1 MVCVWGGDQKCGNS
15 HFISFFFEWTLPLT
29 VLSFFSLLIFS
40 SHGFQNYN
48 KLQKLILE
56 ILLMIAITL
65 TSLLWLYSK
74 QQNMNF
80 ELLNFE
86 LALIV
91 LEIFLYKDF
100 IKLEDK
106 ISSSYS

>member
-1 MVCVWGGDQKCGNS
+1 
-15 HFISFFFEWTLPLT
+15 
-29 VLSFFSLLIFS
+29 
-40 SHGFQNYN
+40 
-48 KLQKLILE
+48 
-56 ILLMIAITL
+56 L